1 MAGIGFELKKIIDKD
16 NIFAQAR
23 VYFMSSL
30 ITVGPMI
37 ICITLFLVMQ
47 RLLKNLGVSYA
58 NIQIFNAVI
67 IYSFLISYISS
78 NGISMLMS
86 RYISDCI
93 YAKKS
98 GCIFESF
105 FGGG

>member
-47 RLLKNLGVSYA
+47 RLLKNLGASYA
-58 NIQIFNAVI
+58 NIQIIIGPTVI
-67 IYSFLISYISS
+67 KDDIKYTL
-78 NGISMLMS
+78 
-86 RYISDCI
+86 
-93 YAKKS
+93 A
-98 GCIFESF
+98 
-105 FGGG
+105 

>member
-37 ICITLFLVMQ
+37 ICITLLAIWDGLFYCLQLCCGWLCSQSPTNRMKIWQ
-47 RLLKNLGVSYA
+47 K
-58 NIQIFNAVI
+58 
-67 IYSFLISYISS
+67 
-78 NGISMLMS
+78 
-86 RYISDCI
+86 
-93 YAKKS
+93 
-98 GCIFESF
+98 
-105 FGGG
+105 